1 MPQDY
6 GEAALWFVHPLG
18 LAQILRVNTCDLG
31 RIIRNHRM
39 TRTENPPRERGIMS
53 TVWHTFPAWQGKH
66 PSGCASPR
74 THESAEALS
83 EKQAKPCRPGSI
95 EPLKEHGRNLL
106 PPPSPHDR
114 PEHAE
119 NTNGSRLATAA
130 GMTEEK
136 IEAFPTHAGHGLFR
150 GPVARMPARQMPQGA
165 EVQGRAARHVYP
177 LRLSRLLLVGRGG
190 AVRRGERARGE
201 SDRSI
206 TEWIPG
212 SSPGMT
218 KVESRAACSVTP
230 VAMQTGVH

>member
-1 MPQDY
+1 M
-6 GEAALWFVHPLG
+6 
-18 LAQILRVNTCDLG
+18 RVNTCDLG

-130 GMTEEK
+130 GMTVDRLC
-136 IEAFPTHAGHGLFR
+136 PHC
-150 GPVARMPARQMPQGA
+150 
-165 EVQGRAARHVYP
+165 GRACGTSSLRGRASFGVQPKGKLVNARWHGDA
-177 LRLSRLLLVGRGG
+177 SGRETNLWQSKHLEQC
-190 AVRRGERARGE
+190 A
-201 SDRSI
+201 
-206 TEWIPG
+206 
-212 SSPGMT
+212 SS
-218 KVESRAACSVTP
+218 
-230 VAMQTGVH
+230 